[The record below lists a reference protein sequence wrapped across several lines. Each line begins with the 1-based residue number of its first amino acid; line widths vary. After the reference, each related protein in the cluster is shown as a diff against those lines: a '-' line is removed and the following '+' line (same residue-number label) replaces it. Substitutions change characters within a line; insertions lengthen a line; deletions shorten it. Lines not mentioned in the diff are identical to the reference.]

1 MGMAPVAHVLFTR
14 QAATLCAISCNMFNQ
29 PLSGSS
35 MPIPL
40 IQSGSTV
47 IASCCPMGNV
57 PYKYTLFPS
66 LKYVADM
73 GK

>member
-14 QAATLCAISCNMFNQ
+14 QAATLCTISYIMFNQ
-29 PLSGSS
+29 PLSGSL

-47 IASCCPMGNV
+47 IASCCPMGKV
-57 PYKYTLFPS
+57 LYPTILFS
-66 LKYVADM
+66 VFDVCYRH
-73 GK
+73 G